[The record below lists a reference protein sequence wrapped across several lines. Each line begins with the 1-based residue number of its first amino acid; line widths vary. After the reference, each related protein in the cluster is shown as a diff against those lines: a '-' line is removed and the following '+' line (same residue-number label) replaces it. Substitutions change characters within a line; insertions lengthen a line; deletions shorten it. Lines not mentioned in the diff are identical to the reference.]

1 MSRIASIGEALVDF
15 APVESD
21 GRLAGFTLHLGGSP
35 YNVAIGLAR
44 LGQEA
49 FFAGR
54 ISRDLFGE
62 LLVAHLA
69 ANGVSQELLLRGP
82 EPAALAFVSA
92 ERTDSSY
99 TFRWDGTADR
109 ELRATDLAHA
119 GFASLHALHF
129 GSVALTVEPCGT
141 AIEEL
146 VSSLAGRVFL
156 TLDPNVR
163 AFMVGDWDGYRSR
176 VERCAV
182 RAELVKVSRADLEAL
197 GVADASRWVGARS
210 GPAAVVV
217 TNGRHGSLVLRRGRP
232 AVASPAVPA
241 RVVDA
246 VGAGDAYTAG
256 LLSALAERDA
266 LTRAGLLELYEA
278 AWLSLTAF
286 ASAAAAISCERAG
299 ADPPAAAE
307 VRRRLSEDASGGV
320 DRVARAANETATT
333 RSARGGT

>member
-1 MSRIASIGEALVDF
+1 MARIASIGEALIDF
-15 APVESD
+15 APVKSD

-49 FFAGR
+49 LFAGR
-54 ISRDLFGE
+54 ISSDLFGE
-62 LLVAHLA
+62 RLVAHLS

-82 EPAALAFVSA
+82 EPTALAFVSV
-92 ERTDSSY
+92 ERTDPSY

-129 GSVALTVEPCGT
+129 GSVALTVEPCGPT
-141 AIEEL
+141 IEEL

-156 TLDPNVR
+156 SLDPNVR
-163 AFMVGDWDGYRSR
+163 PFMVGDWESYRR
-176 VERCAV
+176 RIERCVA
-182 RAELVKVSRADLEAL
+182 RADLVKVSGADLEAL
-197 GVADASRWVGARS
+197 GVEDASRWVGAPG

-217 TNGRHGSLVLRRGRP
+217 TNGRHGSLVLRRGRSP
-232 AVASPAVPA
+232 VASPAVPA

-256 LLSALAERDA
+256 MLSALAERDA
-266 LTRAGLLELYEA
+266 LTRAGLLELDEA
-278 AWLSLTAF
+278 AWLAVTAF
-286 ASAAAAISCERAG
+286 ASAAAAISCERAD
-299 ADPPAAAE
+299 ADPPDAAE
-307 VRRRLSEDASGGV
+307 VRRRLAEDAPGGV
-320 DRVARAANETATT
+320 TRAANEMATT
-333 RSARGGT
+333 RTGGT